1 MADVTVT
8 TDVDTFLQ
16 STDNADARSNL
27 GLTAL
32 ATTTPGTSVATAL
45 GVAVGSAGAIVVNGG
60 ALGTPSSGTLTSCTF
75 PTLNQST
82 TGSAATLTTA
92 RTINGVSFNGST
104 NITVTAAGSTLS
116 DTVTVANG
124 GTGATTADTART
136 ALGLGTTDTPTFADL
151 DLFDA
156 ATSTTTLNIYN
167 LLSGGN
173 TEQLSLRWASNVARI
188 GTAKGGSG
196 TPRDLVIETDG
207 TERARFTAA
216 GVFSVAGVN
225 VGLGGGSI
233 STNTAVGFRALNAN
247 TTGLESVA
255 IGSQALLANTTGSR
269 NFAGG
274 TSALIRNTTGND
286 NNAIGTFALFNNIS
300 GSENVAIGSRA
311 LIVNT
316 SSSNTAIGHQS
327 LTESTTGGQNLGI
340 GWRAGRFIADGTT
353 ANSVTTNSVYI
364 GANTK
369 ALASGQTNQIVIG
382 HDATGLG
389 SNTAVLG
396 NDSITLTALKGS
408 VAIGATTAASKLT
421 VTGGDVEVVT
431 IASGLILKSPD
442 GTRYRLT
449 VANGGALTTS
459 PA

>member
-1 MADVTVT
+1 MSVTATQTLTQQTVTVT
-8 TDVDTFLQ
+8 GTPVENNVVVTV
-16 STDNADARSNL
+16 SNAR
-27 GLTAL
+27 
-32 ATTTPGTSVATAL
+32 
-45 GVAVGSAGAIVVNGG
+45 GVAGADGTGG
-60 ALGTPSSGTLTSCTF
+60 GGTWGTITGTLSDQTDLQAALDAISSSG
-75 PTLNQST
+75 
-82 TGSAATLTTA
+82 
-92 RTINGVSFNGST
+92 VSDGDKG
-104 NITVTAAGSTLS
+104 NITVSGDGGTWTIDAGVVTNAMLAGSIALS
-116 DTVTVANG
+116 KLATDPLARANH
-124 GTGATTADTART
+124 TGSQSYTTIT
-136 ALGLGTTDTPTFADL
+136 GLGTTDTPTFADL

-207 TERARFTAA
+207 TERARITAA
-216 GVFSVAGVN
+216 GVFSVDGVRFGRGGGAISSNTAAGFEALLSNLTGTANTAIGQQSLRLSTGNDNTACGALALFSNTTGFSNTATGYVALGNN
-225 VGLGGGSI
+225 VGGRDNSAFGREAARSNTSGI
-233 STNTAVGFRALNAN
+233 DNTAMGRTALFAN
-247 TTGLESVA
+247 TTGNS
-255 IGSQALLANTTGSR
+255 
-269 NFAGG
+269 
-274 TSALIRNTTGND
+274 
-286 NNAIGTFALFNNIS
+286 
-300 GSENVAIGSRA
+300 NVAIGR
-311 LIVNT
+311 
-316 SSSNTAIGHQS
+316 
-327 LTESTTGGQNLGI
+327 ES
-340 GWRAGRFIADGTT
+340 GRFASDGTT
-353 ANSVTTNSVYI
+353 ANSVTAASVYI